1 MKNSRD
7 TSHRIEE
14 KLKEKS
20 VEKYAYTVTMSR
32 MEEFTAKNSAFSLLR
47 TTFNSSLSLSVFID
61 GRKGTKVSS
70 GLSDEEISRS
80 IDDALSASAS
90 AESDSAYDIAPSLG
104 TIENPKED
112 DEDNTLFF
120 SRINELLE
128 DIKVNY
134 PSLLVMDTV
143 GQHMHYDTVYHN
155 SNGTDYH
162 TTGGFYEVY
171 IGFSSH
177 EGDKTSGMNYSGFTT
192 SSLDKP
198 FIEMGSIADD
208 LKSQTKSLETVSC
221 GGKFTGTLIFK
232 PSCLSSF
239 LYFLSEEISDL
250 PIMQKISPWKDKIGE
265 KVADE
270 RITLTLES
278 SNPDIVNG
286 EYITDDGFK
295 TEDVTII
302 EKGELKSF
310 LLSLYA
316 ANKTGYDVTK
326 NSSSDVVMNAGDMSL
341 DEMIKNTKRGL
352 IVGGFSGGQP
362 SVSGDFSGVAKNS
375 FYIEDGKIKGA
386 VNETMIN
393 GNLFEMLKNVE
404 GISKERV
411 KDGSSVLPYL
421 ALGGIVISGK

>member
-1 MKNSRD
+1 MRSTRD
-7 TSHRIEE
+7 TAQKIEE
-14 KLKEKS
+14 KLKERG

-47 TTFNSSLSLSVFID
+47 TTFKSSLSLSVFID

-70 GLSDEEISRS
+70 GLSDEEITSS

-104 TIENPKED
+104 TIENPKGD

-143 GQHMHYDTVYHN
+143 GEHMHYDTVYRN

-177 EGDKTSGMNYSGFTT
+177 DGDKTSGMNYSGFTT

-198 FIEMGSIADD
+198 FIEMGSIFDD
-208 LKSQTKSLETVSC
+208 LVSQTRSLETVSC
-221 GGKFTGTLIFK
+221 GGKFTGTVIFK
-232 PSCLSSF
+232 PSCLSSL
-239 LYFLSEEISDL
+239 LYFLSKEISDL
-250 PIMQKISPWKDKIGE
+250 PIMQSTSPWKDKIGE

-295 TEDVTII
+295 TEDVVVI
-302 EKGELKSF
+302 EKGVLKSL

-316 ANKTGYDVTK
+316 ANKTGRSVTK
-326 NSSSDVVMNAGDMSL
+326 NSSSDIVMNRGDMSL
-341 DEMIKNTKRGL
+341 DEIIKNTKRGL
-352 IVGGFSGGQP
+352 IVGGFSGGRP

-375 FYIEDGKIKGA
+375 FYIENGEIKGA

-393 GNLFEMLKNVE
+393 GNLFDMLKNVE

-421 ALGGIVISGK
+421 ALGDIVISGK

>member
-1 MKNSRD
+1 
-7 TSHRIEE
+7 
-14 KLKEKS
+14 
-20 VEKYAYTVTMSR
+20 

-47 TTFNSSLSLSVFID
+47 TTFKSSLSLSVFIG

-70 GLSDEEISRS
+70 GLSDEEITQS

-104 TIENPKED
+104 TIENPKDD

-143 GQHMHYDTVYHN
+143 GQHIHYDTVYRN

-198 FIEMGSIADD
+198 FIEMGSIFDD
-208 LKSQTKSLETVSC
+208 LVSQTRSLETVSC
-221 GGKFTGTLIFK
+221 GGKFTGTVIFK
-232 PSCLSSF
+232 PSCLSSL
-239 LYFLSEEISDL
+239 LYFLSKEISDL
-250 PIMQKISPWKDKIGE
+250 PIMQSTSPWKDKIGE

-302 EKGELKSF
+302 EKGILKSL

-316 ANKTGYDVTK
+316 ANKTGRSVTK
-326 NSSSDVVMNAGDMSL
+326 NSSSDIVMNRGDMFL
-341 DEMIKNTKRGL
+341 DEIIKNTKRGL
-352 IVGGFSGGQP
+352 IVGGFSGGRP

-375 FYIEDGKIKGA
+375 FYIENGEIKGA

-393 GNLFEMLKNVE
+393 GNLFEMLRNVE
-404 GISKERV
+404 GVSKERV

>member
-1 MKNSRD
+1 MRSTRD
-7 TSHRIEE
+7 TAQKIEE
-14 KLKEKS
+14 KLKERG

-47 TTFNSSLSLSVFID
+47 TTFKSSLSLSVFID

-70 GLSDEEISRS
+70 GLSDEEITSS

-104 TIENPKED
+104 TIENPKGD

-143 GQHMHYDTVYHN
+143 GQHMHYDTVYRN

-198 FIEMGSIADD
+198 FIEMGSISDD
-208 LKSQTKSLETVSC
+208 LVSQTRSLETVSC
-221 GGKFTGTLIFK
+221 GGKFTGTVIFK
-232 PSCLSSF
+232 PSCLSSL
-239 LYFLSEEISDL
+239 LYFLSKEISDL
-250 PIMQKISPWKDKIGE
+250 PIMQSTSPWKDKIGE

-295 TEDVTII
+295 TEDVMVI
-302 EKGELKSF
+302 EKGVLKSL

-316 ANKTGYDVTK
+316 ANKTGRSVTK
-326 NSSSDVVMNAGDMSL
+326 NSSSDIVMNRGDMSL
-341 DEMIKNTKRGL
+341 DEIIKNTKRGL
-352 IVGGFSGGQP
+352 IVGGFSGGRP

-375 FYIEDGKIKGA
+375 FYIENGEIKGA

-393 GNLFEMLKNVE
+393 GNLFDMLKNVE
-404 GISKERV
+404 GVSKERV

>member
-316 ANKTGYDVTK
+316 SNKTGYDVTK

>member
-1 MKNSRD
+1 MKNSSV
-7 TSHRIEE
+7 TSQKIEE
-14 KLKEKS
+14 KLKEKG
-20 VEKYAYTVTMSR
+20 VAKYAYTVTMRR

-70 GLSDEEISRS
+70 ALSDEEIAQS
-80 IDDALSASAS
+80 IDDAIASSAS
-90 AESDSAYDIAPSLG
+90 AESDSAYDIAASIG
-104 TIENPKED
+104 TIENLKED
-112 DEDNTLFF
+112 DDDNSLFF
-120 SRINELLE
+120 SRINELLDNIRE
-128 DIKVNY
+128 NY

-143 GQHMHYDTVYHN
+143 GQHIHYDTVYHN

-177 EGDKTSGMNYSGFTT
+177 DGDKTSGMNYSGFTT

-198 FIEMGSIADD
+198 FIEMGSISDD
-208 LKSQTKSLETVSC
+208 LISQSKSLETASC

-239 LYFLSEEISDL
+239 LYFLSKEISDL

-270 RITLTLES
+270 RITLALES

-295 TEDVTII
+295 TEDVTLI
-302 EKGELKSF
+302 ENGVLKSF

-316 ANKTGYDVTK
+316 ANKTKCSVTK

-352 IVGGFSGGQP
+352 IVGGFSGGHP
-362 SVSGDFSGVAKNS
+362 SISGDFSGVAKNS
-375 FYIEDGKIKGA
+375 FYIEDGEIKGA

-393 GNLFEMLKNVE
+393 GNLLEMLNNVE
-404 GISKERV
+404 GISEERV

-421 ALGGIVISGK
+421 AVGGVVISGK

>member
-1 MKNSRD
+1 MRSTRD
-7 TSHRIEE
+7 TAQKIEE
-14 KLKEKS
+14 KLKERG

-47 TTFNSSLSLSVFID
+47 TTFKSSLSLSVFID

-70 GLSDEEISRS
+70 GLSDEEITSS

-104 TIENPKED
+104 TIENPKGD

-143 GQHMHYDTVYHN
+143 GQHMHYDTVYRN

-177 EGDKTSGMNYSGFTT
+177 DGDKTSGMNYSGFTT

-198 FIEMGSIADD
+198 FIEMGSISDD
-208 LKSQTKSLETVSC
+208 LVSQTRSLETVSC
-221 GGKFTGTLIFK
+221 GGKFTGTVIFK
-232 PSCLSSF
+232 PSCLSSL
-239 LYFLSEEISDL
+239 LYFLSKEISDL
-250 PIMQKISPWKDKIGE
+250 PIMQSTSPWKDKIGE

-295 TEDVTII
+295 TEDVVVI
-302 EKGELKSF
+302 EKGVLKSL

-316 ANKTGYDVTK
+316 ANKTGRSVTK
-326 NSSSDVVMNAGDMSL
+326 NSSSDIVMNRGDMSL
-341 DEMIKNTKRGL
+341 DEIIKNTKRGL
-352 IVGGFSGGQP
+352 IVGGFSGGRP

-375 FYIEDGKIKGA
+375 FYIENGEIKGA

-393 GNLFEMLKNVE
+393 GNLFDMLKNVE
-404 GISKERV
+404 GVSKERV

-421 ALGGIVISGK
+421 ALGDIVISGK